1 MLKRMAAKCSLIGL
15 GGAGWDWLGLARAGY
30 VKEGCAEW
38 DTQGQ
43 VCQLWAG
50 HVLSIDW
57 GLKG

>member
-1 MLKRMAAKCSLIGL
+1 MVAKFSLIGL
-15 GGAGWDWLGLARAGY
+15 GRAEWGWLGLARAGCI
-30 VKEGCAEW
+30 KEGCAEW

-50 HVLSIDW
+50 DVLSIDW